1 MTKVRQYLN
10 INNLLIVTIVIFY
23 SLRFHNLSAD
33 TTYINDESIYILV
46 GKMGLFEYD
55 WSAYNPQNW
64 IPGDYYLYPS
74 LTAIAY
80 TVGGYAGSR
89 ILSLLFGLFT
99 LISIGIIAYFSVSS
113 ENKNIKLFSGFVT
126 ALIATIIPISYT
138 INKLATADMQST
150 MLLMG
155 GLACLLIATKRSP
168 TLPAYFLLASL
179 LLLLS
184 ITTKIIT
191 GLFLPLTLLIMSIYL
206 INNKGKGTTVLI
218 YFFTPLVLG
227 LTIFT
232 YFRLESFVYYY
243 YTQID
248 QEFADIRTV
257 LGTFYQFAFPVLPLA
272 AAGAIGLI
280 LRKKFITLIAILF
293 FILPVILFQI
303 VTHRIISFDRH
314 VYLPVVFLSILS
326 GVGMTE
332 LISVVKSK
340 YLESFVKLCF
350 MFTVL
355 FLGWYY
361 YTFYLHESAPRPWY
375 DTENLSTFLYHK
387 VQNGDK
393 VLSEIGPHV
402 ALDLYDV
409 NDPTYTYTFDWLEY
423 KNLKG
428 YEAYESAMDD
438 KFFDIIQI
446 NGNLHERYKTHKYIA
461 QIVYSKLNENYS
473 LVYREKEFY
482 VYERIK

>member
-1 MTKVRQYLN
+1 M
-10 INNLLIVTIVIFY
+10 
-23 SLRFHNLSAD
+23 
-33 TTYINDESIYILV
+33 
-46 GKMGLFEYD
+46 
-55 WSAYNPQNW
+55 
-64 IPGDYYLYPS
+64 
-74 LTAIAY
+74 
-80 TVGGYAGSR
+80 
-89 ILSLLFGLFT
+89 
-99 LISIGIIAYFSVSS
+99 
-113 ENKNIKLFSGFVT
+113 FSGFVT

-280 LRKKFITLIAILF
+280 LRKKFTTLIAILF